1 VEVEYEDG
9 EVQPPVQVGA
19 EKPSTVRARSSAYLL
34 RLAAGVA
41 VALGV
46 IGILAVYGVFFQ
58 DLGSDEDRWQIFL
71 TATIPAVAVG
81 LVSLIA
87 VGLLLAGSALV
98 DLYAERVEDGSA

>member
-1 VEVEYEDG
+1 MEVEYEDAA
-9 EVQPPVQVGA
+9 PPVQQEA
-19 EKPSTVRARSSAYLL
+19 RNASIVRARSSARWL

-41 VALGV
+41 AALGV

-58 DLGSDEDRWQIFL
+58 DLGADEDRWQVFI
-71 TATIPAVAVG
+71 TASIPAVAVG
-81 LVSLIA
+81 LASLIA